1 MSKYILVF
9 CLTFLTVSTNWGQ
22 NTNPEL
28 GVKIEKVYTL
38 ALQNVQQGLQ
48 EANSLLAEIDDYES
62 YYDKAVIYTVVANI
76 TMWNGKYDQGIALI
90 QKAIDL
96 IEGKEHDMLYS
107 QAQQILAYAYIAMYR
122 YGDAFKL
129 YSNMIVDDKFG
140 SNENRAFFRKTS
152 KFDFGVLNSLI
163 GRKKEALALYLEAE
177 KYQIDS
183 KMVSAYWEQKAQL
196 YIANSFY
203 FFNKKD
209 SANYYYNRY
218 KNLEKEQGETLA
230 IPYVHWYEGNKAYYD
245 ADYET
250 AIKKYNQYEK
260 SLTDKFNKT
269 DDEIQIR
276 KARAF
281 YSIGQLDSALVN
293 LEMVK
298 DSNYLKK
305 QAYLNPEFFKIQHDI
320 YSDKK
325 DEKLADEYLM
335 KYIAAQERFG
345 QFKMNT
351 LGSLYELK
359 ENETKVEQEI
369 VKSNLK
375 FYNNYLWIA
384 LGALFIIFISV
395 FGIKQRKDAKK
406 FKELM
411 ARNSTNLETIAPK
424 SVEIDE
430 TPTLN
435 DEKVETL
442 IHQINQLREQDFF
455 LKQKTTLHNTAK
467 KLKTNTSYLSTIIN
481 NNLGT
486 TFSAFVNDIRIDYIV
501 NELKTNKQL
510 RSYSVKAIAEEI
522 GYKSADSFSKYFKQ
536 NTGLS
541 PSSYIKKLNKEKLNE
556 ISML

>member
-369 VKSNLK
+369 VKSDLK
-375 FYNNYLWIA
+375 YYNNYLWIA
-384 LGALFIIFISV
+384 LGGSV
-395 FGIKQRKDAKK
+395 MCFVGFTLWKQKREKKK
-406 FKELM
+406 FDALMQKTENKAPLSNSLEL
-411 ARNSTNLETIAPK
+411 STNTI
-424 SVEIDE
+424 EIK
-430 TPTLN
+430 
-435 DEKVETL
+435 DEKVEAL
-442 IHQINQLREQDFF
+442 IGQIKVLKEQGFF

-481 NNLGT
+481 THLGT

>member
-1 MSKYILVF
+1 MVF
-9 CLTFLTVSTNWGQ
+9 TVWGQ
-22 NTNPEL
+22 NKNPEL

-38 ALQNVQQGLQ
+38 ASQNVQQGLQ

-90 QKAIDL
+90 EKAIDL

-107 QAQQILAYAYIAMYR
+107 QTQQILAYAYIAMYR

-140 SNENRAFFRKTS
+140 SKENRDFFRKTS

-177 KYQIDS
+177 KYQTDS
-183 KMVSAYWEQKAQL
+183 KMISAYWEQKAQL

-245 ADYET
+245 ADYKM

-269 DDEIQIR
+269 DDEMLIR

-305 QAYLNPEFFKIQHDI
+305 EPYLNPEFFKIQHDI

-351 LGSLYELK
+351 LESLYELK

-369 VKSNLK
+369 VKSDLK
-375 FYNNYLWIA
+375 YYNNYLWIA
-384 LGALFIIFISV
+384 LGGSV
-395 FGIKQRKDAKK
+395 MCFVGFTLWKQKKEKKK
-406 FKELM
+406 FDALM
-411 ARNSTNLETIAPK
+411 QRTEDKTPLNTSFESNTNTT
-424 SVEIDE
+424 EIK
-430 TPTLN
+430 
-435 DEKVETL
+435 DEKVEAL
-442 IHQINQLREQDFF
+442 IHQIKELQEQGFF
-455 LKQKTTLHNTAK
+455 LKQKTTLYNTAK
-467 KLKTNTSYLSTIIN
+467 KLKTNTSYLSTVIN
-481 NNLGT
+481 THLGT
-486 TFSAFVNDIRIDYIV
+486 TFSAFVNEIRIDYII

-541 PSSYIKKLNKEKLNE
+541 PSSYIKKLNKD
-556 ISML
+556 S